1 MKVIK
6 VGERGDGFIY
16 QRPGSR
22 FWWCAYMLHG
32 VQERETTNEAEENK
46 AKKYLRDRLKQVHA
60 DEIGARK
67 FVGPSAEKVTVNEL
81 LDDLEA
87 NFKIRDKFR
96 PQVKSRF
103 KFMRGDIGELQAKS
117 LTERDIDRWIER
129 LKNTCNRL
137 HHIPEE
143 RRPLH
148 HCNEKC
154 KRLAPATINQYT
166 QLLGQALTHGRRKI
180 GEVPKITKL
189 KVDNAR
195 QGFFEYGEFLDVLR
209 FLPEEL
215 RDYTHF
221 DYLCGWRKGE
231 VSNLQWTMI
240 DYDARLLKLPGCF
253 SKNGKPRKIPLR
265 GELWE
270 IIKRRWQQ
278 RKLQM
283 PSGETFLV
291 PYVFYRKHG
300 RGIPGAWFKIGE
312 FRKAW
317 KRACQD
323 AKVPDKIFHDFRRTA
338 ARNLVRAGVSEKV
351 AMLITGHRSRSVFDR
366 YNITS
371 DDDLIDAVE
380 KVSAHVSKL
389 AEKDAKRRDE
399 AARFQG
405 AAPDLILRLLN
416 KMDCCRFLFY
426 NC

>member
-6 VGERGDGFIY
+6 VGERGDGLIY
-16 QRPGSR
+16 QRPGTR

-32 VQERETTNEAEENK
+32 EQQRESTHEAEENK

-67 FVGPSAEKVTVNEL
+67 FVGPIAEKVSVNQL

-87 NFKIRDKFR
+87 NYRIRDKFR
-96 PQVKSRF
+96 PQVESRF
-103 KFMRGDIGELQAKS
+103 KIIRASIGKLPAKS
-117 LTERDIDRWIER
+117 LTETEIDKWIQR
-129 LKNTCNRL
+129 LKHTCNRL
-137 HHIPEE
+137 NRIPEMD
-143 RRPLH
+143 RPLH
-148 HCNEKC
+148 QCNEQC
-154 KRLAPATINQYT
+154 KILAPATINHYT
-166 QLLGQALTHGRRKI
+166 QLLGQALKYGLRKI
-180 GEVPKITKL
+180 GEVPKVTKL

-195 QGFFEYGEFLDVLR
+195 QGFFEYGEFLDVLQ
-209 FLPEEL
+209 FLPEDL

-240 DYDARLLKLPGCF
+240 DYEAKLLKLPGQF
-253 SKNGKPRKIPLR
+253 SKNGKPRKIPLQ

-300 RGIPGAWFKIGE
+300 RGIPGSWYKIGE
-312 FRKAW
+312 FRKTW
-317 KRACQD
+317 KRACK
-323 AKVPDKIFHDFRRTA
+323 AANIPDKIFHDFRRTA

-351 AMLITGHRSRSVFDR
+351 AMLITGHRSRSVFER

-371 DDDLIDAVE
+371 DEDLIDAVE
-380 KVSAHVSKL
+380 KVDTHVAKL
-389 AEKDAKRRDE
+389 AAKDAKRREE
-399 AARFQG
+399 AA
-405 AAPDLILRLLN
+405 
-416 KMDCCRFLFY
+416 KFLGVTSESY
-426 NC
+426 SPIVK